1 MQTLK
6 IELEDSVY
14 QNIVQSGIDIQGKV
28 KEFLFDLVDDG
39 YPAITT
45 QEAKKRVSDAVK
57 RYEDGT
63 GTYINDN
70 DYKIRMDKHMNSLKV
85 KYANN

>member
-6 IELEDSVY
+6 IEVEDGVY

-28 KEFLFDLVDDG
+28 KEFLFELVDDG

-45 QEAKKRVSDAVK
+45 QEAKKRVSNAMN
-57 RYEDGT
+57 RYE
-63 GTYINDN
+63 
-70 DYKIRMDKHMNSLKV
+70 
-85 KYANN
+85 NNPESFTELTSEDWDDIETRLMKRHS